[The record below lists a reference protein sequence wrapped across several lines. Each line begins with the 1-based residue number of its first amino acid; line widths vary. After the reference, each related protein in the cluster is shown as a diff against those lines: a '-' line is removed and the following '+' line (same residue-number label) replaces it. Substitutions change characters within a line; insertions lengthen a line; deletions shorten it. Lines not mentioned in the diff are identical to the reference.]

1 MSFIVLRR
9 ASFERWET
17 IGPRLSE
24 MSEIEAEKQA
34 RNFARDH
41 PNQEYAI
48 AEISKIFRTEQQV
61 VARLAKA
68 EEGWASAS

>member
-1 MSFIVLRR
+1 
-9 ASFERWET
+9 
-17 IGPRLSE
+17 